1 MTSKKLLISVII
13 TYYKKRKFIKKT
25 LKSILNQSYK
35 NLELIFVFDDNNKED
50 LPFIKQ
56 QLKNFKKKKL
66 IINKANFGVAYSRNL
81 GIKNSTGKYL
91 AFIDSDDLWRK
102 NKISKQLRF
111 MKEKMCHLSFTS
123 YNIINEKGNIL
134 RKRMVSQD
142 AKYENLIK
150 SNFIGLST
158 VMISRKIINHIKFPE
173 LKTQED
179 FALWLSLLNKG
190 YKLAHLKNNL
200 VSWRK
205 TKDSLSSNKLKKV
218 KDAFKLFYNYQNKNL
233 IFSIFSVIILIY
245 NKILK

>member
-1 MTSKKLLISVII
+1 MINKKPLVSVII
-13 TYYKKRKFIKKT
+13 TYYRKRKYINKT
-25 LKSILNQSYK
+25 LKSILDQTYK
-35 NLELIFVFDDNNKED
+35 NFELIFVFDDNNKED

-66 IINKANFGVAYSRNL
+66 IINKANFGAAYSRNL

-205 TKDSLSSNKLKKV
+205 TKDSLSSNKLQKV

>member
-134 RKRMVSQD
+134 CKRMVSQD